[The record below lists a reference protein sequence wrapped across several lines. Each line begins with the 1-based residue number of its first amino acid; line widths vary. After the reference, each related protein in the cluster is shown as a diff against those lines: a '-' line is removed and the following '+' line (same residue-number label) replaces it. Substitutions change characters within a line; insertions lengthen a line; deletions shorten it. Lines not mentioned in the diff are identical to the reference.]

1 MQESAPEPVST
12 SWQPSVALLKLRAD
26 HQASVPALGAER
38 AIHYTEFYKAN
49 RISSPA
55 LRKARALADHLARR
69 SIRIH
74 PGEVIVGSHTE
85 HRIGAICFAELA
97 GVAMLEDIFRFPSRR
112 TDPLHIDP
120 AARRK
125 LLFSVI
131 PYWLSKNLAA
141 QAFPLLKR
149 LAYFRDQLAGKRFII
164 TEAGGVAHFLPN
176 YADLIGQG
184 TEGLRTRIAKVMNR
198 QPAWPKE
205 NRDQLEAN
213 LIALEA
219 LEAFADRYR
228 KLAAE
233 LGRQDIVEVLD
244 VVPRKP
250 AATLRQALQMIWLF
264 QMIIQIE
271 SLDQGISLGRL
282 DQYLYP
288 LYKKEVS
295 DGSFDADGI
304 AGDLGEEAFHL
315 VQPGSRGRREV
326 EMEARVLF
334 QPLLDLSV
342 LVGGVGG
349 LNEERPLS
357 ALGPGWVE
365 TPRLIRCVFGR
376 CSSVAC
382 LRKLVQSAG

>member
-295 DGSFDADGI
+295 DDSFDAD
-304 AGDLGEEAFHL
+304 AFRDDFCAFCL
-315 VQPGSRGRREV
+315 K
-326 EMEARVLF
+326 
-334 QPLLDLSV
+334 LSD
-342 LVGGVGG
+342 
-349 LNEERPLS
+349 RK
-357 ALGPGWVE
+357 
-365 TPRLIRCVFGR
+365 
-376 CSSVAC
+376 SV
-382 LRKLVQSAG
+382 V